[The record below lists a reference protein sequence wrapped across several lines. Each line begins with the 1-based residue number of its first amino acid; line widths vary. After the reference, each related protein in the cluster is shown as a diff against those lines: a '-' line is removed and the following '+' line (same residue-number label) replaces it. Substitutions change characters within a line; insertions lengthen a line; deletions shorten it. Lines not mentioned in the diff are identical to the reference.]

1 MKKTLLTMS
10 FLALTFHV
18 GFAGNNPFEKA
29 ANQSKV
35 KEKVQGQQMKM
46 MPFLGQ
52 LENQRTASFTP
63 DSMTMYDHDG
73 TAWELSATAKITY
86 NGSGDYSSIL
96 FFIPPPLS
104 LPFMRVDITYNA
116 AGKLTRFEQTQL
128 FPAPSTMFKLEQRFD
143 ANNNLISMK
152 VYEDDNGTLE
162 LIEGDSVIY
171 DYAGTTINGITT
183 SFYDDF
189 TSMWQNY
196 ARVQGMQYNAN
207 GEPTALDYLGWD
219 DQSGAW
225 ATVISRYTSL
235 SWGFGYSG
243 ILDAFGIE
251 EVVSDDFLSV
261 LPIASYEEMNEPTD
275 YLSLVVVGAAVDTM
289 ERSSSTRSGALITQ
303 VLYEEYFAGTWEPSN
318 RTSYMYDANSRML
331 SATAEN
337 HNGTAWENSFRDT
350 WEYNSQGHLTENMGE
365 YASSGS
371 WVVSYGSEYV
381 YQYTTAN
388 IPFDI
393 ITNEYDFNT
402 SSFQPE
408 QRMVFNFGGFSTS
421 VPDFSI
427 QSIAA
432 YPNPVVNQLNIRV
445 DLAKTELLTIEV
457 MNIAGQLVYS
467 DRVMANAGVSQ
478 QVVSFDAFDQGIYFV
493 RVGTSENTKVIRIVK

>member
-29 ANQSKV
+29 TTQSKV

-73 TAWELSATAKITY
+73 TAWELSATAKINY
-86 NGSGDYSSIL
+86 NGSGDYSRIL
-96 FFIPPPLS
+96 FYTPPPLN

-128 FPAPSTMFKLEQRFD
+128 FPAPSTLFKLEQRFD

-152 VYEDDNGTLE
+152 VYEDDNGTLA

-171 DYAGTTINGITT
+171 DYSGTTVSGITT
-183 SFYDDF
+183 SYYDDF
-189 TSMWQNY
+189 MSVWENSSR
-196 ARVQGMQYNAN
+196 AQGIQYNAN
-207 GEPTALDYLGWD
+207 GEPTALDIQEWD
-219 DQSGAW
+219 DQLGAW
-225 ATVISRYTSL
+225 STEISRYTSL
-235 SWGFGYSG
+235 QWGFGFSG
-243 ILDAFGIE
+243 ILEAFGL
-251 EVVSDDFLSV
+251 EVITSDDFLSV
-261 LPIASYEEMNEPTD
+261 LPVASYEEMNAPTD
-275 YLSLVVVGAAVDTM
+275 YLGFLVMGSTIDTM
-289 ERSSSTRSGALITQ
+289 ERSTATMSGSTVAQ
-303 VLYEEYFAGTWEPSN
+303 VLYEEYFAGTWEPSS
-318 RTSYMYDANSRML
+318 RTSYTYDANSRML
-331 SATAEN
+331 SALAES

-445 DLAKTELLTIEV
+445 DLAKTELLTVEV

-478 QVVSFDAFDQGIYFV
+478 QAVSFEAFDQGVYFV
-493 RVGTSENTKVIRIVK
+493 RVGTSENTKVIRIIK